1 MTNIEKSTLKIKED
15 VNKKLESLILEQK
28 VMPLEK
34 LDDVVAN
41 FWPEDESV
49 DEFITNLKQ
58 WRKEE
63 ITRGKI

>member
-15 VNKKLESLILEQK
+15 INKKLESLILEQK

-34 LDDVVAN
+34 LDDAVAN